1 MTLAILKILTI
12 PLLLWMVYEIARRFG
27 PLIGG
32 VVNGLPLI
40 SGPITFYVAL
50 EQGVDFAQKTAL
62 GAYPGQVTFVVF
74 GLCYCYFGKRWHWL
88 TTVLVTL
95 VVYAIVALIMGNL
108 SLPMGVW
115 PVVGALAI
123 FSGLALLPAPIP
135 NGRQMPTGQ
144 KSRPYLQMV
153 CGAALMLIITSLATV
168 VGPTFSGVLMFFPVI
183 GGILGMFMLKG
194 QFVNATINLM
204 KGTFLGMFTG
214 WIFMLTLVVM
224 LPRASL
230 ALSFGLATLMA
241 LVLSVVFV
249 LRTKAMTKKK

>member
-1 MTLAILKILTI
+1 MTLEIIKILTI
-12 PLLLWMVYEIARRFG
+12 PILLWLVYEISRRFG

-74 GLCYCYFGKRWHWL
+74 GLCYCYFGQRWHWV
-88 TTVLVTL
+88 TTVLASVLVYSVVAILIGNVTL
-95 VVYAIVALIMGNL
+95 SVGL
-108 SLPMGVW
+108 W
-115 PVVGALAI
+115 PLVGALAI
-123 FSGLALLPAPIP
+123 FLGLMLLPAPDP
-135 NGRQMPTGQ
+135 NGRVMPVGQ

-153 CGAALMLIITSLATV
+153 CGAASMLIITSLADV
-168 VGPTFSGVLMFFPVI
+168 VGPTYSGVLMFFPVI
-183 GGILGMFMLKG
+183 GGILGLFMLKDRY
-194 QFVNATINLM
+194 VNAVINLM
-204 KGTFLGMFTG
+204 KGTFIGMFTG

-230 ALSFGLATLMA
+230 AVSFGLAVLLALM
-241 LVLSVVFV
+241 LSVLFV
-249 LRTKAMTKKK
+249 LRTKLKVSKK

>member
-1 MTLAILKILTI
+1 MTLAIIKILTI
-12 PLLLWMVYEIARRFG
+12 PILLWLVYEIARRFG
-27 PLIGG
+27 PLVGG

-74 GLCYCYFGKRWHWL
+74 GLCYCYLGKRWHWA
-88 TTVLVTL
+88 TTVLTTL
-95 VVYAIVALIMGNL
+95 LVYAIVALLMGNVT
-108 SLPMGVW
+108 LPVGVW
-115 PVVGALAI
+115 PVVGAIAI
-123 FSGLALLPAPIP
+123 LIGLKLIPAPLP
-135 NGRQMPTGQ
+135 DGRQMPTGQ

-153 CGAALMLIITSLATV
+153 CGATLMFIITSLATV

-183 GGILGMFMLKG
+183 GGILGMFMLKAG
-194 QFVNATINLM
+194 FVNATITLV
-204 KGTFLGMFTG
+204 KGTFIGMFTG

-230 ALSFGLATLMA
+230 AMSFGLATLMA
-241 LVLSVVFV
+241 LTLSALFV
-249 LRTKAMTKKK
+249 LRTKMVTNK